1 MGRYIDSENRN
12 IDIQTC
18 EMVDRTNEHGRV
30 YSRPFRLIGN
40 LRFLKRRYIQ
50 DRALESRFGEKLFSS
65 RNFAQEQ
72 RSDNYEDY
80 QSFHIN
86 VKSFFFCFI
95 EKMEKVKAE
104 KRAMRIQENRR
115 KLNEFKTFE

>member
-50 DRALESRFGEKLFSS
+50 DRALESRLGEKLFSS

-80 QSFHIN
+80 
-86 VKSFFFCFI
+86 
-95 EKMEKVKAE
+95 
-104 KRAMRIQENRR
+104 
-115 KLNEFKTFE
+115 

>member
-1 MGRYIDSENRN
+1 
-12 IDIQTC
+12 
-18 EMVDRTNEHGRV
+18 MVERTNEHGRV
-30 YSRPFRLIGN
+30 YSRPFRIIGN

-80 QSFHIN
+80 QSFHII
-86 VKSFFFCFI
+86 VKSFFFLFY
-95 EKMEKVKAE
+95 
-104 KRAMRIQENRR
+104 R
-115 KLNEFKTFE
+115 KDGEG